1 MNDSVKGVCAPSSD
15 PIEMLMG
22 RIVEHEGIRKSAYQ
36 DSLGYWTIG
45 CGRLIDSRK
54 SAGLS
59 VDETFYL
66 LRNDIANCKEQLK
79 PYDWFKSQD
88 EVRAGVLIELC
99 FNLGL
104 TGLLGFKKMIDAL
117 TRKNYPEAVKQLLDS
132 RWVTQI
138 GKSRIDDI
146 TYRLGVGRYK

>member
-1 MNDSVKGVCAPSSD
+1 M
-15 PIEMLMG
+15 
-22 RIVEHEGIRKSAYQ
+22 
-36 DSLGYWTIG
+36 
-45 CGRLIDSRK
+45 
-54 SAGLS
+54 
-59 VDETFYL
+59 
-66 LRNDIANCKEQLK
+66 
-79 PYDWFKSQD
+79 
-88 EVRAGVLIELC
+88 IELC

-132 RWVTQI
+132 RWATQI